1 MTNSRR
7 SFVSYID
14 KSREYYAAQGYIQ
27 PYRWATHSGAP
38 FTPLAKPL
46 EDSRVAL
53 VTTTRLSADG
63 DLSPYAAPASPQPQ
77 AMHTENL
84 SWHKTATT
92 TDDLGSFLPLD
103 HLASLADDGL
113 IGEASPRFA
122 GIPTV
127 YSQRR
132 TMSWAATVLDT
143 LRADDVDLAVLIPL

>member
-1 MTNSRR
+1 MR
-7 SFVSYID
+7 
-14 KSREYYAAQGYIQ
+14 
-27 PYRWATHSGAP
+27 
-38 FTPLAKPL
+38 
-46 EDSRVAL
+46 
-53 VTTTRLSADG
+53 
-63 DLSPYAAPASPQPQ
+63 
-77 AMHTENL
+77 TENL

-132 TMSWAATVLDT
+132 KMTWAATVLDT